1 MNKIED
7 KLVELILLKEE
18 IIDEM
23 RVINNSVEQKIHLLC
38 KLEVVR
44 YDIANVRME
53 YKGLLEDKMMSE
65 KAEDKI

>member
-7 KLVELILLKEE
+7 KLVELILLEE
-18 IIDEM
+18 DIIDEM